1 MNTRGVRRFVDDL
14 LAGRRPRSFS
24 VDDPEDAAALRTAIT
39 LAAAQPGAD
48 EPRPEFL
55 ADLHRK
61 LAERSETEGSENVVP
76 WARPVG
82 PTRRRVLLT
91 GSVAAG
97 AAAIGAVGEHLLTSR
112 QDDDSTP
119 SAAAAPTLDPNVG
132 TWRSI
137 GSAADLAPGAVQR
150 FDVGSVVGFVTRD
163 SAGVRAVSGI
173 CTHLGC
179 RLNLDSATRQLD
191 CPCHSTSFAVDG
203 TLVRY
208 QLAKAPAPLPQI
220 QARENNGAI
229 EVYVPVQGV

>member
-1 MNTRGVRRFVDDL
+1 
-14 LAGRRPRSFS
+14 
-24 VDDPEDAAALRTAIT
+24 VDDPEDAAALRAAIT

-61 LAERSETEGSENVVP
+61 LAERSDAEGSANVVP
-76 WARPVG
+76 LARPTG

-97 AAAIGAVGEHLLTSR
+97 AVAVGAAGEHLLTSR
-112 QDDDSTP
+112 HAGDDSTP

-150 FDVGSVVGFVTRD
+150 FDVASVVGFVTRD

-179 RLNLDSATRQLD
+179 QLNLDSATRQLD

-220 QARENNGAI
+220 QVRENNGAI